1 MDQLIPP
8 PNQSGDTLHGR
19 FAQQVQIRPDKIA
32 VSYQDQQLTYKQLD
46 VLANA
51 HSEQLISRG
60 VQPGDMVAVMLS
72 RSVDLIVHIL
82 AVLKTGACYVPIDP
96 NYPADRVEW
105 VIETSN
111 PVCFISRQELC
122 QNLWPEQRPA
132 QLKERFYFI
141 ESAFQAV
148 LADLKDTP
156 ESSDP
161 PSKQETENTPYS
173 DLAYVI
179 FTSGSTGKPKGVMV
193 GHNQVISLLDA
204 VTPMLANDHN
214 DVWTLFHSFAFDFSV
229 WEIWGALT
237 TGARLCIVPQEST
250 WSADAFLELLKQEQV
265 TILNQTPSAFYA
277 LTAAVNDAQAET
289 GARQTLSLRSVI
301 FGGEALSLNKL
312 NAWWKHYPESAP
324 RLINMYGITET
335 TVHVTWLELSK
346 TLSIND
352 SSPIGNALTGL
363 QVHLLNEKLEPV
375 NEGEVGEMFVSGKQL
390 AIGYLKQAGLSAS
403 RFVASPFHKGQ
414 RLYRSG
420 DLAMWQDGQLFYQGR
435 ADRQLKIRGF
445 RIEPG
450 EIESAMESHPVVQ
463 NCAVIPKPE
472 KDGSSPKSLIAF
484 LIATKDSDTTNLKET
499 NSKDTLSA
507 LRDHAISLLPAHYI
521 PTEYVFV
528 SSYPLTVN
536 GKLDHAALLEVW
548 QQKSNVPTAHENRM
562 TLLQSKLTKLQKN
575 NAQKETE

>member
-1 MDQLIPP
+1 MDQLITS

-19 FAQQVQIRPDKIA
+19 FEQQVQIRPDKIA

-46 VLANA
+46 VLAKA
-51 HSEQLISRG
+51 HSEELISRG
-60 VQPGDMVAVMLS
+60 IQPGDMVAVMLS
-72 RSVDLIVHIL
+72 RSVDLIVHII

-111 PVCFISRQELC
+111 PVCFISRRELC
-122 QNLWPEQRPA
+122 QNVWPEQRPS
-132 QLKERFYFI
+132 QLKERCYFI
-141 ESAFQAV
+141 ESAPQVNVNNPQAST
-148 LADLKDTP
+148 DT
-156 ESSDP
+156 
-161 PSKQETENTPYS
+161 PSKQKTENNPYS

-193 GHNQVISLLDA
+193 GHSQVISLLDA

-237 TGARLCIVPQEST
+237 TGARLCIVAQEST
-250 WSADAFLELLKQEQV
+250 WSADAFLALLKQEQV

-277 LTAAVNDAQAET
+277 LTAAVNDAHTKT

-301 FGGEALSLNKL
+301 FGGEALNLNKL
-312 NAWWKHYPESAP
+312 NAWWKHYPEGAP

-346 TLSIND
+346 TLSNND
-352 SSPIGNALTGL
+352 SSPIGHALTGL
-363 QVHLLNEKLEPV
+363 QVHLLNEKLERV
-375 NEGEVGEMFVSGKQL
+375 NEGEVGEIFVSGKQL

-450 EIESAMESHPVVQ
+450 EIESAMESHPAVQ

-484 LIATKDSDTTNLKET
+484 LIATKAPDTEM

-507 LRDHAISLLPAHYI
+507 LRNHAISLLPAHYI
-521 PTEYVFV
+521 PTEYVFL

-536 GKLDHAALLEVW
+536 GKLDQAALLEVW
-548 QQKSNVPTAHENRM
+548 QQKSNAPTAHENRM
-562 TLLQSKLTKLQKN
+562 ALLQSKLAKLQQN

>member
-1 MDQLIPP
+1 MDQLIT
-8 PNQSGDTLHGR
+8 PNQSGDTLHDR
-19 FAQQVQIRPDKIA
+19 FEQQVQIWPDKIA
-32 VSYQDQQLTYKQLD
+32 VSYQDQQLTYQQLD
-46 VLANA
+46 VLAKA
-51 HSEQLISRG
+51 HSEELISRG
-60 VQPGDMVAVMLS
+60 VQSGDMVAVMLS
-72 RSVDLIVHIL
+72 RSVDLIVHII

-105 VIETSN
+105 VIETST
-111 PVCFISRQELC
+111 PVCFISRRELC
-122 QNLWPEQRPA
+122 QNIWPEQLPS

-141 ESAFQAV
+141 ESAPQVNVNNSQAST
-148 LADLKDTP
+148 DTP
-156 ESSDP
+156 SH
-161 PSKQETENTPYS
+161 QETENNQHS

-193 GHNQVISLLDA
+193 GHSQVISLLDA

-277 LTAAVNDAQAET
+277 LTAAVNEAHTKT

-301 FGGEALSLNKL
+301 FGGEALNLNKL
-312 NAWWKHYPESAP
+312 NAWWKHYPEGKP

-346 TLSIND
+346 TLFNND
-352 SSPIGNALTGL
+352 SSPIGHALTGL

-403 RFVASPFHKGQ
+403 RFVASPFHKSQ

-420 DLAMWQDGQLFYQGR
+420 DLAMWQDGQLYYQGR

-484 LIATKDSDTTNLKET
+484 LIATKDSHTEM

-536 GKLDHAALLEVW
+536 GKLDQAALLEIW
-548 QQKSNVPTAHENRM
+548 QQKSNVPTAHDNRM
-562 TLLQSKLTKLQKN
+562 ALLQKKLAKLQKN
-575 NAQKETE
+575 YAQKEIE